1 MGGGMERIGMD
12 SEPQRTE
19 KRRVLLVDDDEGLR
33 RVVAVTLGEEE
44 FELLLAS
51 DGEEAVAVA
60 RQQHPELILLD
71 VSMPRLNGFDVCRTL
86 KCDPNTVG
94 IKIIMLTAAALPADK
109 ARGREV
115 GADAYFV
122 KPFSPLALLDKVHSV
137 LNM

>member
-1 MGGGMERIGMD
+1 MGMD
-12 SEPQRTE
+12 SEPQKRD

-60 RQQHPELILLD
+60 REQHPELILLD
-71 VSMPRLNGFDVCRTL
+71 VSMPRLNGFEVCRTL
-86 KCDPNTVG
+86 KGDPNTAH

-109 ARGREV
+109 ARGHEV

-122 KPFSPLALLDKVHSV
+122 KPFSPLALLDKVHAV

>member
-1 MGGGMERIGMD
+1 MD
-12 SEPQRTE
+12 SEPQKPER
-19 KRRVLLVDDDEGLR
+19 RRVLLVDDDEGLR

-60 RQQHPELILLD
+60 RQHYPELILLD
-71 VSMPRLNGFDVCRTL
+71 VSMPRLNGFEVCRTL
-86 KCDPNTVG
+86 KSDPNTAG

-109 ARGREV
+109 ARGNEV